1 MPRFDVAH
9 SPGIAPSRFLAQR
22 TAMPTPE
29 KRKLTKRT
37 IDAIPSPSGE
47 ERVVIHDSE
56 VKGFSIRISRGART
70 FYLYRWI
77 GGRPQRIRLGTYPEL
92 TPEAAR
98 RLAEKSNGEVAQ
110 GKDLAAER
118 RRRRQPNRTDPTL
131 GELFEHVLEQHWKPA
146 ARTWK
151 EQKRIFEKYTPASWK
166 PRRLSSIAKVDVLER
181 HRTIG
186 KANGAYT
193 ANRWRGVLHRLF
205 EVAIA
210 DFDFTGG
217 NAARKIKP
225 FPEAERER
233 FVTPE
238 ELPRLFD
245 AIDAA
250 DDVRIADFL
259 RLALLTGARKGAL
272 LRMRF
277 ADVDLGRAVWTIPA
291 SDSKNGAQ
299 IHVPLVPEAVE
310 VIRSRLIAAG
320 GREYVFPGRHGKG
333 FLSDPT
339 KPIGKV
345 FKAAGLEGV
354 RLHDLRRTFGSWQAA
369 HGSSE
374 LLIGKSLGHRNT
386 AATKVYA
393 RLTLDPVRQSVERA
407 TDAMR
412 SVVQADRD
420 RRKNEPKRKRKGHG

>member
-1 MPRFDVAH
+1 MPA
-9 SPGIAPSRFLAQR
+9 A
-22 TAMPTPE
+22 E

-37 IDAIPSPSGE
+37 IDAIPSPAGGD
-47 ERVVIHDSE
+47 RVVIHDTE

-118 RRRRQPNRTDPTL
+118 RRRRQPNRADPTL
-131 GELFEHVLEQHWKPA
+131 GELFDHALEQHWKPTC
-146 ARTWK
+146 RTWA
-151 EQKRIFEKYTPASWK
+151 EQKRLFEKYTPSGWK
-166 PRRLSSIAKVDVLER
+166 ARRLSTIAKVDVLER
-181 HRTIG
+181 HRVIG
-186 KANGAYT
+186 KENGVYT

-205 EVAIA
+205 EVAIE
-210 DFDFTGG
+210 DFDFAGG
-217 NAARKIKP
+217 NAARKVKP
-225 FPEAERER
+225 FAEAERER

-250 DDVRIADFL
+250 EDVRIADFL

-272 LRMRF
+272 LRMRY
-277 ADVDLGRAVWTIPA
+277 ADVDLARAVWTIPA
-291 SDSKNGAQ
+291 SDSKNGAVV
-299 IHVPLVPEAVE
+299 HVPLVAEAVE
-310 VIRSRLIAAG
+310 VIRARLIAAG

-345 FKAAGLEGV
+345 FTAAGLEGV

-369 HGSSE
+369 NGSSE

-407 TDAMR
+407 TAAMR
-412 SVVQADRD
+412 DVVQAARAS
-420 RRKNEPKRKRKGHG
+420 RKSAGKKRKGHG

>member
-1 MPRFDVAH
+1 MPA
-9 SPGIAPSRFLAQR
+9 A
-22 TAMPTPE
+22 E

-37 IDAIPSPSGE
+37 IDAIPAPVGD

-131 GELFEHVLEQHWKPA
+131 GELFDHALEQHWKPTC
-146 ARTWK
+146 RTWE
-151 EQKRIFEKYTPASWK
+151 EQERLFERYTPAGWK
-166 PRRLSSIAKVDVLER
+166 SRRLSAIAKVDVLER
-181 HRTIG
+181 HRVIG
-186 KANGAYT
+186 KQNGVYT

-205 EVAIA
+205 EVAIE
-210 DFDFTGG
+210 DFDFAGG
-217 NAARKIKP
+217 NSARKVKP
-225 FPEAERER
+225 FAEAERER

-245 AIDAA
+245 AIDGAE
-250 DDVRIADFL
+250 DVRIADFL

-272 LRMRF
+272 LRMRY
-277 ADVDLGRAVWTIPA
+277 ADVDLARAVWTIPA
-291 SDSKNGAQ
+291 SDSKNGAVV
-299 IHVPLVPEAVE
+299 HVPLVAEAVE
-310 VIRSRLIAAG
+310 VIRARLVAAG

-345 FKAAGLEGV
+345 FTAAGLEGV

-369 HGSSE
+369 NGSSE

-407 TDAMR
+407 TAAMR
-412 SVVQADRD
+412 DVVQAARAN
-420 RRKNEPKRKRKGHG
+420 RQSAGKKRKGHG

>member
-1 MPRFDVAH
+1 MA
-9 SPGIAPSRFLAQR
+9 APA
-22 TAMPTPE
+22 

-37 IDAIPSPSGE
+37 IDAIPSPAGE

-77 GGRPQRIRLGTYPEL
+77 GGRPQRIRLGGYPEL

-131 GELFEHVLEQHWKPA
+131 GELFDHTLEQHWKPTC
-146 ARTWK
+146 RTWK
-151 EQKRIFEKYTPASWK
+151 EQERLFEKYTPKAWK
-166 PRRLSSIAKVDVLER
+166 ARRLSSLAKVDVLER
-181 HRTIG
+181 HRTVG
-186 KANGAYT
+186 KEHGNYV

-205 EVAIA
+205 EVAVE
-210 DFDFTGG
+210 DFDFAGG
-217 NAARKIKP
+217 NPVRKVKP
-225 FPEAERER
+225 FGEQERER

-250 DDVRIADFL
+250 EDVRIADFL
-259 RLALLTGARKGAL
+259 RLALLTGARRGAL

-291 SDSKNGAQ
+291 ADSKNRHTV
-299 IHVPLVPEAVE
+299 HVPLVPEAVE
-310 VIRSRLIAAG
+310 VIRSRLVAAAG
-320 GREYVFPGRHGKG
+320 REWVFPGRHGKG
-333 FLSDPT
+333 HLTDLR
-339 KPIGKV
+339 KPVSKV
-345 FKAAGLEGV
+345 LTAAGLEGV

-369 HGSSE
+369 NGSSE

-386 AATKVYA
+386 RSTAVYA
-393 RLTLDPVRQSVERA
+393 RLTLEPVRESVERA

-412 SVVQADRD
+412 AVVDADRA
-420 RRKNEPKRKRKGHG
+420 KRDSTGKKRKGKR

>member
-1 MPRFDVAH
+1 MSA
-9 SPGIAPSRFLAQR
+9 A
-22 TAMPTPE
+22 E

-37 IDAIPSPSGE
+37 IDAIPSPAGE

-77 GGRPQRIRLGTYPEL
+77 GGRPQRIRLGGYPEL

-118 RRRRQPNRTDPTL
+118 RRRRQPNRTDPSL
-131 GELFEHVLEQHWKPA
+131 GELLTHTLEQHWKPSC
-146 ARTWK
+146 RTWK
-151 EQKRIFEKYTPASWK
+151 EQKRLFDVYTPKSWTG
-166 PRRLSSIAKVDVLER
+166 RRTSTVSKIDVLER
-181 HRTIG
+181 HRAIG
-186 KANGAYT
+186 KEHGPYV

-205 EVAIA
+205 EVAVE
-210 DFDFTGG
+210 DFDFAGG
-217 NAARKIKP
+217 NPVRKVKP
-225 FPEAERER
+225 FAERERER

-250 DDVRIADFL
+250 EDVRIADFL
-259 RLALLTGARKGAL
+259 RLALLTGARKSSI

-277 ADVDLGRAVWTIPA
+277 ADVDLARAVWTIPA
-291 SDSKNGAQ
+291 SDSKNGSPV
-299 IHVPLVPEAVE
+299 HVPLVPEAVE
-310 VIRSRLIAAG
+310 VIRSRLVAAG

-333 FLSDPT
+333 PLIDVR

-345 FKAAGLEGV
+345 FKAAGFSDV
-354 RLHDLRRTFGSWQAA
+354 RLHDLRRTFGSWQAMG
-369 HGSSE
+369 GSSE
-374 LLIGKSLGHRNT
+374 LLIGKSLGHKNT
-386 AATKVYA
+386 RSTAVYA

-412 SVVQADRD
+412 SVVQADRQ
-420 RRKNEPKRKRKGHG
+420 RRKDESEGKERKRKGHG

>member
-1 MPRFDVAH
+1 MPAV
-9 SPGIAPSRFLAQR
+9 
-22 TAMPTPE
+22 E

-37 IDAIPSPSGE
+37 IDAIPSPAGN

-98 RLAEKSNGEVAQ
+98 RLAEKSNGEAAQ

-131 GELFEHVLEQHWKPA
+131 GELFGHTLEQHWKPGC
-146 ARTWK
+146 RTWK
-151 EQKRIFEKYTPASWK
+151 EQKRLFDNYTPKSWSA
-166 PRRLSSIAKVDVLER
+166 RRVSAISKIDVLER

-186 KANGAYT
+186 KENGAYT

-205 EVAIA
+205 EVAIE
-210 DFDFTGG
+210 DFDFAGG
-217 NAARKIKP
+217 NPVRKVKQ
-225 FPEAERER
+225 FPEQERER

-250 DDVRIADFL
+250 EDVRIADYL
-259 RLALLTGARKGAL
+259 RLALLTGARKTAI

-277 ADVDLGRAVWTIPA
+277 ADVDLVRAVWTIPA
-291 SDSKNGAQ
+291 SDSKNGSP
-299 IHVPLVPEAVE
+299 IHVPLVSEAVE
-310 VIRSRLIAAG
+310 VLRSRLIAAK
-320 GREYVFPGRHGKG
+320 GREYVFPGRHGNG

-339 KPIGKV
+339 KPISKV
-345 FKAAGLEGV
+345 FAAAGLKDV
-354 RLHDLRRTFGSWQAA
+354 RLHDLRRTYGSWQAA
-369 HGSSE
+369 NGSSE

-386 AATKVYA
+386 RSTQIYA
-393 RLTLDPVRQSVERA
+393 RLTLEPVRQSVERA

-412 SVVQADRD
+412 AVVQADRAK
-420 RRKNEPKRKRKGHG
+420 RKDAPKKRKGHG

>member
-1 MPRFDVAH
+1 
-9 SPGIAPSRFLAQR
+9 
-22 TAMPTPE
+22 MPTAG
-29 KRKLTKRT
+29 KLKLTKRT
-37 IDAIPSPSGE
+37 IEAILAPAGE
-47 ERVVIHDSE
+47 ERVVIHDAE
-56 VKGFSIRISRGART
+56 VKGFSIRISRGARV

-131 GELFEHVLEQHWKPA
+131 GELLAHTLEHHWKPT

-151 EQKRIFEKYTPASWK
+151 EQKRLFDTYTPKSWSG
-166 PRRLSSIAKVDVLER
+166 RRLSSVAKVDVLER
-181 HRTIG
+181 HRLIG
-186 KANGAYT
+186 KEHGAYT

-205 EVAIA
+205 EVAIE
-210 DFDFTGG
+210 DFDFAGG
-217 NAARKIKP
+217 NPVRKVKP
-225 FPEAERER
+225 FGEQERER
-233 FVTPE
+233 FVTE
-238 ELPRLFD
+238 QELPQLFD

-250 DDVRIADFL
+250 EDVRIADFL

-277 ADVDLGRAVWTIPA
+277 ADVDLARAVWTIPA
-291 SDSKNGAQ
+291 ADSKNGQ
-299 IHVPLVPEAVE
+299 PIHVPLVPDAVE
-310 VIRSRLIAAG
+310 IIRSRLIAAK
-320 GREYVFPGRHGKG
+320 GREFVFPGRHGKG

-339 KPIGKV
+339 KPIAKV
-345 FKAAGLEGV
+345 FAAAGLKDV
-354 RLHDLRRTFGSWQAA
+354 RLHDLRRTYGSWQAA
-369 HGSSE
+369 NGSSE
-374 LLIGKSLGHRNT
+374 LLIGKSLGHRNS

-412 SVVQADRD
+412 AVVQADRQ
-420 RRKNEPKRKRKGHG
+420 RRKAEDEKRKPKRKGHP

>member
-1 MPRFDVAH
+1 MPA
-9 SPGIAPSRFLAQR
+9 A
-22 TAMPTPE
+22 E

-37 IDAIPSPSGE
+37 IDAIPAPVGD

-131 GELFEHVLEQHWKPA
+131 GELFDHALEQHWKPTC
-146 ARTWK
+146 RTWE
-151 EQKRIFEKYTPASWK
+151 EQNRLFERYTPAGWK
-166 PRRLSSIAKVDVLER
+166 SRRLSTIAKVDVLER
-181 HRTIG
+181 HRVIG
-186 KANGAYT
+186 KQNGVYT

-205 EVAIA
+205 EVAIE
-210 DFDFTGG
+210 DFDFAGG
-217 NAARKIKP
+217 NAARKVKP
-225 FPEAERER
+225 FAEAERER

-245 AIDAA
+245 AIDGAE
-250 DDVRIADFL
+250 DVRIADFL

-272 LRMRF
+272 LRMRY
-277 ADVDLGRAVWTIPA
+277 ADVDLARAVWTIPA
-291 SDSKNGAQ
+291 SDSKNGAVV
-299 IHVPLVPEAVE
+299 HVPLVAEAVE
-310 VIRSRLIAAG
+310 VIRARLVAAG

-345 FKAAGLEGV
+345 FSAAGLEGV

-369 HGSSE
+369 NGSSE

-407 TDAMR
+407 TAAMR

-420 RRKNEPKRKRKGHG
+420 RRKNEPKRKRKGHA

>member
-1 MPRFDVAH
+1 MSAAD
-9 SPGIAPSRFLAQR
+9 
-22 TAMPTPE
+22 

-37 IDAIPSPSGE
+37 IDAIPSPAGE

-56 VKGFSIRISRGART
+56 VKGFSIRISRGARV

-92 TPEAAR
+92 APEAAR

-131 GELFEHVLEQHWKPA
+131 GELLTHTLEHHWKPT

-151 EQKRIFEKYTPASWK
+151 EQKRLFDTYTPKSWTA
-166 PRRLSSIAKVDVLER
+166 RRLSSIAKVDVLER
-181 HRTIG
+181 HRLVG
-186 KANGAYT
+186 KEHGAYT

-205 EVAIA
+205 EVAIE
-210 DFDFTGG
+210 DFDFAGG
-217 NAARKIKP
+217 NAVRKVKP
-225 FPEAERER
+225 FGEQERER
-233 FVTPE
+233 FVTE
-238 ELPRLFD
+238 QELPLLFD

-250 DDVRIADFL
+250 EDVRIADFL

-277 ADVDLGRAVWTIPA
+277 ADVDLARAVWTIPA
-291 SDSKNGAQ
+291 ADSKNGQ
-299 IHVPLVPEAVE
+299 PIHVPLVPDAVE
-310 VIRSRLIAAG
+310 IIRSRRIAAK

-339 KPIGKV
+339 KPIAKV
-345 FKAAGLEGV
+345 FKAAGLKDV
-354 RLHDLRRTFGSWQAA
+354 RLHDLRRTYGSWQAA
-369 HGSSE
+369 NGSSE
-374 LLIGKSLGHRNT
+374 LLIGKSLGHRNS

-412 SVVQADRD
+412 SVVQADRQ
-420 RRKNEPKRKRKGHG
+420 RRKAEGEQRKRKGHG

>member
-1 MPRFDVAH
+1 MPA
-9 SPGIAPSRFLAQR
+9 A
-22 TAMPTPE
+22 E

-37 IDAIPSPSGE
+37 IDAIPSPTGA
-47 ERVVIHDSE
+47 ERVVIHDAE
-56 VKGFSIRISRGART
+56 LKGFSIRISRGARV

-77 GGRPQRIRLGTYPEL
+77 GGRPQRIRLGGYPEL

-118 RRRRQPNRTDPTL
+118 RRRRQPSRTDPTL
-131 GELFEHVLEQHWKPA
+131 GEIADHTLEQHWKPNC
-146 ARTWK
+146 RTWAA
-151 EQKRIFEKYTPASWK
+151 QKALFDVYTPKSWTG
-166 PRRLSSIAKVDVLER
+166 RRLSAISKIDVLER
-181 HRTIG
+181 HRTLG
-186 KANGAYT
+186 KENGNYV

-205 EVAIA
+205 EVAIE

-217 NAARKIKP
+217 NPVRKVKP
-225 FPEAERER
+225 FTEHERER
-233 FVTPE
+233 FVTQE

-250 DDVRIADFL
+250 EDVRIADFL
-259 RLALLTGARKGAL
+259 RLALLTGARRGSL

-277 ADVDLGRAVWTIPA
+277 ADVDLGRAVWSIPA
-291 SDSKNGAQ
+291 ADSKNGSPVH
-299 IHVPLVPEAVE
+299 IPLVPEAIE
-310 VIRSRLIAAG
+310 VIRSRLVAAG
-320 GREYVFPGRHGKG
+320 GREWVFPGRHGKG
-333 FLSDPT
+333 HLTDIR
-339 KPIGKV
+339 KPVKKI
-345 FKAAGLEGV
+345 FDAAGFEDV

-369 HGSSE
+369 NGSSE

-386 AATKVYA
+386 RSTAVYA

-412 SVVQADRD
+412 AVVQADRQ
-420 RRKNEPKRKRKGHG
+420 RRKAEGEKRKPKRKGHP